1 MPQRTTIIGAP
12 YTYYVAIQAAHRHA
26 LFAEPVD
33 QEAALA
39 GLEHVR
45 EAFAC
50 RCHALV
56 LTHDSL
62 HLIIHHPPLPAGN
75 DRYLRARWV
84 AGGGR
89 PTVPPT
95 RLRQRLGSL
104 SGFMQTLLQR
114 LSRDWNR
121 RHGSSGSLW
130 ARRYRA
136 CLLADDSALLAAV
149 AWVEEE
155 LGATALVSSR
165 SLRHDAAPAVRLAA
179 PPLRIGPD
187 RQWFPADDG
196 PPGIPPPA
204 NEDLRQWLDHI
215 ANELGPEHR
224 RAYGD
229 ALQHGWALGRPES
242 LTAPLSRLSRGP
254 GRGRSRRLRHL
265 ADDLGLC
272 GVWG

>member
-1 MPQRTTIIGAP
+1 MPKRTDLFGAP
-12 YTYYVAIQAAHRHA
+12 HTYYVAVQAALGHA
-26 LFAEPVD
+26 LFSTTAD
-33 QEAALA
+33 QARTMV
-39 GLEHVR
+39 GLEQIR

-50 RCHALV
+50 RCYALALERDALHLV
-56 LTHDSL
+56 L
-62 HLIIHHPPLPAGN
+62 HHPPLPAG
-75 DRYLRARWV
+75 DDEYLRGRWIT
-84 AGGGR
+84 AGGR
-89 PTVPPT
+89 SNVPAL

-121 RHGSSGSLW
+121 RHGSRGSLW

-136 CLLADDSALLAAV
+136 CLLADDAALLAAI

-155 LGATALVSSR
+155 LGSRAVITSRTLRDVTMPAL
-165 SLRHDAAPAVRLAA
+165 RLAA

-187 RQWFPADDG
+187 QQWFPADEG
-196 PPGIPPPA
+196 PPGTAPPA
-204 NEDLRQWLDHI
+204 NQDLRQWLDRI
-215 ANELGPEHR
+215 ARELGPEHR
-224 RAYGD
+224 RAYGE

-242 LTAPLSRLSRGP
+242 LTAPLSRLTRGT